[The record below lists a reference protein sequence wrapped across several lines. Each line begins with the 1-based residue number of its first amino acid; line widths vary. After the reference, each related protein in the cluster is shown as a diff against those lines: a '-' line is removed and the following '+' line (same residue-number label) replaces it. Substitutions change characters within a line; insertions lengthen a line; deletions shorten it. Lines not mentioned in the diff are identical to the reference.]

1 LVLLVNDLVD
11 LRGGEGVGRLK
22 GGVLLL
28 PLEFDLGEDMELPI
42 LLVTAK
48 ASLDLVLRVGLPF
61 MVFLNQNAIEIFR
74 SV

>member
-1 LVLLVNDLVD
+1 M
-11 LRGGEGVGRLK
+11 

-61 MVFLNQNAIEIFR
+61 MVFVNQDAIENFR